1 MDENW
6 KPNASENSK
15 KSLPFSVS
23 LGFQFQFSPL
33 YWFFSLSQ
41 NRESC
46 KAYEEDDFYVRD
58 TLGKFFCRARADILS
73 KNDEKGSYLVRILIS
88 ILEKEFNDQD
98 QNNLIYNNRKYYLS
112 KINLAI
118 QDHAAGVNVKYDGK

>member
-58 TLGKFFCRARADILS
+58 TLGKFFFSEHEQIFSQRMTKKEAIL
-73 KNDEKGSYLVRILIS
+73 
-88 ILEKEFNDQD
+88 
-98 QNNLIYNNRKYYLS
+98 
-112 KINLAI
+112 
-118 QDHAAGVNVKYDGK
+118 